1 MEGREKEA
9 KRERS
14 TKEGEITEKRERERE
29 RERERRA
36 SKGREHKGA
45 KPMHMYDLADTV
57 GETTAG

>member
-1 MEGREKEA
+1 MRGKKYRQIWRGGRK
-9 KRERS
+9 KQ
-14 TKEGEITEKRERERE
+14 RERERE